1 MRMCAHPLL
10 IQPGAE
16 SPGGAAGPAHHRT
29 PSAKYDNASLARP
42 RPRRPERHPVVV
54 VRRPRVH
61 PLGGS
66 AQPNTHRVSLC

>member
-42 RPRRPERHPVVV
+42 RRPERHPVVV

-66 AQPNTHRVSLC
+66 AQPNAHRVSLC